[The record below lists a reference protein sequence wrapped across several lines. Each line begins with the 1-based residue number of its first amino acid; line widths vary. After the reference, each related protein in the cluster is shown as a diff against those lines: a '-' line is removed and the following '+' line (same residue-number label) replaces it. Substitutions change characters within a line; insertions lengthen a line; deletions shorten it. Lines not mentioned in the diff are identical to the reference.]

1 LTASFARMQGRA
13 EAIALSG
20 PHATGV
26 PVRIAEQKRWISMRI
41 GRGPVPVLDAVDAD
55 AVLVFRFPA
64 IVSEDCATAAP
75 SRGPGERAQAHSART
90 AKAWGFTPPTGA
102 APWFLSRKVRGTPPA
117 RSVASLR
124 APDLSGWLHVELQT
138 GRPPINALRAPNR
151 PAASS
156 GR

>member
-1 LTASFARMQGRA
+1 MSRRLFCLMASFARMQGRA

-75 SRGPGERAQAHSART
+75 SRGET
-90 AKAWGFTPPTGA
+90 AIA
-102 APWFLSRKVRGTPPA
+102 V
-117 RSVASLR
+117 
-124 APDLSGWLHVELQT
+124 DLLL
-138 GRPPINALRAPNR
+138 
-151 PAASS
+151 ASS
-156 GR
+156 SKNIASDSCSRIRVPFVP